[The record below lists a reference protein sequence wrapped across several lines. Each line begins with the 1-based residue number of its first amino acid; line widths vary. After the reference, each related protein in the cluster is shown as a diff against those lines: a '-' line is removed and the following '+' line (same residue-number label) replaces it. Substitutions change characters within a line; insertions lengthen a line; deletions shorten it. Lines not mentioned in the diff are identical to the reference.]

1 MQPFIEKHAIR
12 ISPTCRT
19 AKVFPRA
26 SLSIFGYIPR
36 LAYRYLDRADKT
48 SASSLLDRLQKAP
61 FDEGDTREYR
71 ARSSIHNTRLVSIF
85 LSSSIVLS
93 LSPSF
98 FSILSTVHGLRSFP
112 VRWDHPMA
120 EREKKERTEKKR
132 EGHDRRWCAP
142 STRITGLRRDQD
154 LSFWCWSDGRMDENR
169 PDGSH
174 TPLNW
179 SIRKSWWSLG
189 GSARAFTIDRVRI
202 FILPIFT
209 PRPNSQEY
217 NIRLIRKFRLSIS
230 HVYF

>member
-1 MQPFIEKHAIR
+1 MQSEYHRHVEQQKFFLKRHSRSSDTFLDLLTVISIELTKRQRVPFLTGCKKH
-12 ISPTCRT
+12 
-19 AKVFPRA
+19 
-26 SLSIFGYIPR
+26 R
-36 LAYRYLDRADKT
+36 LTRVTPENIGLDRVYIIRV
-48 SASSLLDRLQKAP
+48 SYRPFSLLPSFYPSRPLS
-61 FDEGDTREYR
+61 FRFSR
-71 ARSSIHNTRLVSIF
+71 RCMVSG
-85 LSSSIVLS
+85 
-93 LSPSF
+93 LSPCVG
-98 FSILSTVHGLRSFP
+98 IT
-112 VRWDHPMA
+112 RWQRGKKKRAD
-120 EREKKERTEKKR
+120 REKR

-217 NIRLIRKFRLSIS
+217 NIRLIRKFRLWIS